1 MAAMEITAAGHATN
15 VTAHATHVNT
25 SHATDVASAEAAAHA
40 TDVAAADAAT
50 THATAMTAA
59 ASTPAAYQRQR
70 TAPQIPMGVAAIAR
84 LRERRRGG
92 EGQRKSA
99 NETESA
105 HQTPGPGHSV
115 RQDRTLR
122 HHLPGISTSL
132 EKLRAF

>member
-1 MAAMEITAAGHATN
+1 VVAEMVKMAAMEITAAGHATN
-15 VTAHATHVNT
+15 VIAHATHVNT
-25 SHATDVASAEAAAHA
+25 SHATDVASAEAAA
-40 TDVAAADAAT
+40 
-50 THATAMTAA
+50 HATAMTAA